1 MADSA
6 EKGRLGRPFCRSS
19 TRGNL
24 AVSRV
29 REVGLAFLFLGW
41 NAPNHYPPWTTFHL
55 ELFSALGLCL
65 LCVAV
70 SFGVQR
76 HRQPHGHAAGG
87 VLPTERF
94 RVPLPLSARV
104 WLLLALLPMLQLLAG
119 GLVFRGDAWIGLLY
133 GLGMVLGLYV
143 GMLWAAQQGRAQVLR
158 VLWITFVL
166 GGLAAC
172 GLALVQWLRLST
184 PGWWAMELIDDRP
197 YASFAQPNHLGLL
210 MVMAIVAVT
219 ALFES
224 RALVHR
230 WVWAV
235 TVGFFGWGLL
245 MSQSR
250 SAALA
255 LAGVALLWALTR
267 KRVPTRLRWSDLLF
281 GVLVGLLLSA
291 LVDPLQR
298 VLLLKST
305 EFRASA
311 DAGPRQW
318 IWLHF
323 WAAIRE
329 RPWAG
334 YGFNQGVAALAEVA
348 GQVHP
353 SRNVVFAHNVVLDL
367 MTWVGIPLA
376 VVVSGGL
383 AFWMFGWLRRDPDS
397 TLMAQRHWVFAVW
410 LALALQSML
419 EFPYTHSYFLLP
431 AALLAGAVTPMP
443 QQRSPPPGAAFA
455 ASRWVMMLAAA
466 AALLL
471 GLLSWEYLWL
481 EEDFRFNRFAHANFG
496 NLPTHEA
503 LTKPLLLD
511 QLAALN
517 ASANIKIAP
526 GMSADELQ
534 QLHVLARRFH
544 ILSTRLDYAK
554 ALALNGR
561 MADAQHEL
569 QVIRSVFHPT
579 QYEGIEQNWLVWL
592 KGELG
597 LPMDRLHH

>member
-1 MADSA
+1 M
-6 EKGRLGRPFCRSS
+6 
-19 TRGNL
+19 
-24 AVSRV
+24 
-29 REVGLAFLFLGW
+29 LFLGW

-65 LCVAV
+65 LCAAV
-70 SFGVQR
+70 FFGVRLPQ
-76 HRQPHGHAAGG
+76 QPHGHAAGRA
-87 VLPTERF
+87 LPAERV
-94 RVPLPLSARV
+94 RIPLPLSARA

-119 GLVFRGDAWIGLLY
+119 GLVFRGDAWLGLLY

-143 GMLWAAQQGRAQVLR
+143 GLLWAAQQGRAQVLR
-158 VLWITFVL
+158 VLCITVVL
-166 GGLAAC
+166 GGIAAC

-184 PGWWAMELIDDRP
+184 PGWWTMELIDDRP

-210 MVMAIVAVT
+210 MVMAVVAVT
-219 ALFES
+219 ALFET
-224 RALVHR
+224 RAVLHR
-230 WVWAV
+230 WVWVMA
-235 TVGFFGWGLL
+235 VGFFGWGML

-255 LAGVALLWALTR
+255 LAAVALLWALTR
-267 KRVPTRLRWSDLLF
+267 KRAPTRLRWSDLLI

-291 LVDPLQR
+291 LVDPLQQL
-298 VLLLKST
+298 LLLKGT

-323 WAAIRE
+323 WAAILE

-376 VVVSGGL
+376 LVICGAL
-383 AFWMFGWLRRDPDS
+383 AFWMLGWLRRDPDS
-397 TLMAQRHWVFAVW
+397 TLMAQRHWVFAIW

-431 AALLAGAVTPMP
+431 AALLAGAVMPLPMRRP
-443 QQRSPPPGAAFA
+443 HPDVKPLYV
-455 ASRWVMMLAAA
+455 ASHWVKALAAG

-471 GLLSWEYLWL
+471 GLLSWEYLQL
-481 EEDFRFNRFAHANFG
+481 EEDFRHNRFARANFT
-496 NLPTHEA
+496 NLPVHES
-503 LTKPLLLD
+503 LSEPLVLD

-569 QVIRSVFHPT
+569 QVIRSVLHPT
-579 QYEGIEQNWLVWL
+579 RYQGIEQNWLVWL
-592 KGELG
+592 KANGTVIEAPSRVRG
-597 LPMDRLHH
+597 PGSGVRS